1 MLKVESTVCFQRKHA
16 HDCAFFIVLTK
27 SQPVGIYDRFVWK
40 AQGKLRHNPMHMSDY
55 VKCLDN
61 ILSAA
66 GEQLLL
72 DNGKISHKQAIE
84 KATAEYK
91 RFIVNNLS
99 PVEES
104 YLTTIKNLEQ
114 TIKTAEEN
122 ATKHKNGK

>member
-1 MLKVESTVCFQRKHA
+1 
-16 HDCAFFIVLTK
+16 
-27 SQPVGIYDRFVWK
+27 
-40 AQGKLRHNPMHMSDY
+40 MHMSDY

-66 GEQLLL
+66 GEQILL